1 MPPALR
7 LRSVARALA
16 PGSVA
21 PPAAASAAGEAPLT
35 IAFIGFR
42 HGHIGAVYQAAQN
55 SDHLEIV
62 GVCEEDEPTRQEL
75 ASEYD
80 FTHSDYEAMLQ
91 EVSPDIVAVGDYFAI
106 RGARAIAALEHGAHV
121 IADKPLCTSLDELDR
136 IEALRPL
143 HIPATFP
150 PLSPHPTSP

>member
-16 PGSVA
+16 PGSAA

-62 GVCEEDEPTRQEL
+62 GVCEEDEPTRQDL
-75 ASEYD
+75 ASDYD
-80 FTHSDYEAMLQ
+80 FTHSDYEVMLDGTPGETGRGLWIGCGTKTVAEVAMVRRSLQ
-91 EVSPDIVAVGDYFAI
+91 SICTN
-106 RGARAIAALEHGAHV
+106 
-121 IADKPLCTSLDELDR
+121 ADN
-136 IEALRPL
+136 A
-143 HIPATFP
+143 
-150 PLSPHPTSP
+150 